1 MIMGYVAP
9 TSLPDALQLLA
20 GGDVKLVAGGTDH
33 FPALADRRAPPAVLD
48 ISRLEGLRG
57 ISPLQSGWRIGAA
70 TTWTDIVR
78 ADLPPAFDGLK
89 GAAREVG
96 SIQIQNAGT
105 IAGNLCNASPAA
117 DGVPPL
123 LTLEAVI
130 EVQSVGRTRHVAL
143 SDFITGV
150 RKVDLAADEL
160 VVAIHIPALAGSP
173 KGSFLKLGS
182 RHYLVIS
189 IAMVS
194 ALVSLDRDGR
204 IAMARVAVGACSPVA
219 QRLGGLEGALMG
231 QSAAQLAD
239 QREIWSAHLG
249 DLSPIGDV
257 RGSAAYRLEAAAE
270 LCKRAVLGAMGRD
283 GEVADG

>member
-1 MIMGYVAP
+1 MGYSVP
-9 TSLPDALQLLA
+9 STLPDALQLLS
-20 GGDVKLVAGGTDH
+20 GGDAKLVAGGTDY
-33 FPALADRRAPPAVLD
+33 FPALADRRAPSQIVD
-48 ISRLEGLRG
+48 ISRLAHLRG
-57 ISPLQSGWRIGAA
+57 ISRSRSGWRIGAA
-70 TTWTDIVR
+70 TTWSDIVS

-123 LTLEAVI
+123 LTLEAVV
-130 EVQSVGRTRHVAL
+130 EVQSVGGTRHVAL

-160 VVAIHIPALAGSP
+160 VVAIHIPALPGSA
-173 KGSFLKLGS
+173 KSCFLKLGS

-194 ALVSLDRDGR
+194 ALVSQDGDGR

-219 QRLGGLEGALMG
+219 QRLGGLEGALIG
-231 QSAAQLAD
+231 LRAAQLTD
-239 QREIWSAHLG
+239 KHELWMAHLG
-249 DLSPIGDV
+249 DLLPIGDV
-257 RGSAAYRLEAAAE
+257 RGSAEYRLEAVAE

-283 GEVADG
+283 GEAADG